1 MEKHLSILAT
11 MAIGLIAVLSCTK
24 DDADDIPSAPKSI
37 MAEQSTVSSF
47 TASITGR
54 FIGVDKADLALGR
67 RGMFYCLKTADAEK
81 QFNSW
86 LEGNDNP
93 GCMMLDRVTVES
105 EKIYCTLEGLF
116 PDTEYSYCLY
126 LQKRDG
132 TREISAVSSFR
143 TQPFNPEIGEAS
155 LNGVQCFV
163 AFAEGGIVIN
173 PKDAANCETGI
184 IVSGQNDCNISNSTA
199 YSCNIED
206 DNTVRARIR
215 DRIVTCASGDT
226 VGRLFYG
233 QKNRYMLFET
243 TMYANMTPLLQDL
256 DFRESND
263 WGGRR
268 VLSRICP
275 IFITRKI

>member
-67 RGMFYCLKTADAEK
+67 RGMFYCLKTDDAEK

-116 PDTEYSYCLY
+116 RTRNTAIASIC
-126 LQKRDG
+126 KKG
-132 TREISAVSSFR
+132 T
-143 TQPFNPEIGEAS
+143 GH
-155 LNGVQCFV
+155 
-163 AFAEGGIVIN
+163 
-173 PKDAANCETGI
+173 
-184 IVSGQNDCNISNSTA
+184 
-199 YSCNIED
+199 
-206 DNTVRARIR
+206 VR
-215 DRIVTCASGDT
+215 
-226 VGRLFYG
+226 
-233 QKNRYMLFET
+233 
-243 TMYANMTPLLQDL
+243 
-256 DFRESND
+256 
-263 WGGRR
+263 
-268 VLSRICP
+268 
-275 IFITRKI
+275 